1 MLILQDFEALT
12 PNLLC
17 RTIETVEG
25 GGIVIFLMRTMTSLK
40 QLYTITMDAHQ
51 RYRTDAYD
59 QVEPRFN
66 ERFLL
71 SLKHNKNFIA
81 MDDELN
87 ILNISQSSL
96 DNISPIEEKTGIN
109 KKAQE

>member
-1 MLILQDFEALT
+1 MLVLQDFEALT

-25 GGIVIFLMRTMTSLK
+25 GGLVIFLMRTMTSLK
-40 QLYTITMDAHQ
+40 QLHTITMDVHQ
-51 RYRTDAYD
+51 RYRTDAHSE
-59 QVEPRFN
+59 VEPRFN

-71 SLKHNKNFIA
+71 SLSKNSNCVV

-87 ILNISQSSL
+87 ILPIS
-96 DNISPIEEKTGIN
+96 DHINEVKPVEEGMMIN
-109 KKAQE
+109 KKAFA